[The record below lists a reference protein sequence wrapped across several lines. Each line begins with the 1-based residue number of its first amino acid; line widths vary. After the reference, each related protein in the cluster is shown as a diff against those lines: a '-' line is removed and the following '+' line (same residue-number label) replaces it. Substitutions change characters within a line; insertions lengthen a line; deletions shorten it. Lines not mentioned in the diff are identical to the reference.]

1 MAEQMTLPHTP
12 SPTYPSLTIHQLP
25 ARERPVYRVAHAGA
39 TVASLVELLAAVV
52 GGSQQMQIAAD
63 LLARYESLGGIAQ
76 ASVQE
81 LAQKVGGLG
90 TARAAAL
97 KAALEEGR
105 SPESC
110 SVTVMI
116 TDNDQIQEL
125 NQRYSGI
132 DKPTD
137 VLAFE
142 SDFLDPD
149 LEARYLGDV
158 VISYPQAK
166 FQAESRGHTIEAELQ
181 LLVVHGI
188 LHLLGYDHDTEA
200 NKTEMWS
207 MQSKILRKLDITID
221 IEEG

>member
-1 MAEQMTLPHTP
+1 MT
-12 SPTYPSLTIHQLP
+12 
-25 ARERPVYRVAHAGA
+25 AGNISA
-39 TVASLVELLAAVV
+39 LIPEKLKDLIPEKILCSAVE
-52 GGSQQMQIAAD
+52 
-63 LLARYESLGGIAQ
+63 
-76 ASVQE
+76 
-81 LAQKVGGLG
+81 
-90 TARAAAL
+90 
-97 KAALEEGR
+97 AALEEEKFPD
-105 SPESC
+105 SP
-110 SVTVMI
+110 SVSIMV
-116 TDNDQIQEL
+116 TDNEHIREL
-125 NQRYSGI
+125 NQRYRGI

-142 SDFLDPD
+142 TDFLDPD
-149 LEARYLGDV
+149 LETRYLGDV

-200 NKTEMWS
+200 NKSEMWS

>member
-1 MAEQMTLPHTP
+1 MT
-12 SPTYPSLTIHQLP
+12 
-25 ARERPVYRVAHAGA
+25 AGYIS
-39 TVASLVELLAAVV
+39 VVIPGKYKDQISEELFSSAV
-52 GGSQQMQIAAD
+52 
-63 LLARYESLGGIAQ
+63 
-76 ASVQE
+76 
-81 LAQKVGGLG
+81 
-90 TARAAAL
+90 

-125 NQRYSGI
+125 NQRYRGI

-166 FQAESRGHTIEAELQ
+166 FQAESRGHEVEVELQ
-181 LLVVHGI
+181 LLAVHGT
-188 LHLLGYDHDTEA
+188 LHLLGYDHDTKA
-200 NKTEMWS
+200 NKSEMWS
-207 MQSKILRKLDITID
+207 VQSKILRKLDIMID
-221 IEEG
+221 VEDG